1 VTLIDDAADL
11 PDPWSAVI
19 GQDIATAR
27 LDAAASAPVHAY
39 LFLGSPGSGTY
50 RGALGFAALLL
61 SSDAIASGDHEAAAR
76 HRRLAL
82 AGSHADLVVIE
93 AEGAFL
99 TVPDAEEIIRQASTS
114 PVEGRRKVIVV
125 PSIELINEATIGKVL
140 KIIEEPPETAVF
152 VLLAQEIPPE
162 IVTIASRCV
171 PVEFAPIS
179 TQVIE
184 TALFAAGVPPK
195 RAKAAAA
202 AANGD
207 IERARLLATDDALA
221 DRAALWRSIPDRVDG
236 SGSVVFELVNQVREA
251 MDAAQEPLELQ
262 HQQQLDDLEAR
273 VEVTGER
280 GSGRSTLVAKHK
292 REIRKLRVDEL
303 RFGLATLS
311 HRYRDRLLDQ
321 ADADAEASLRAIQ
334 RTVEALRRNPNEALL
349 LQSLLLD
356 LHPVASAHP

>member
-1 VTLIDDAADL
+1 MTLIDEVSDL
-11 PDPWSAVI
+11 PDVWGEVI

-27 LDAAASAPVHAY
+27 LDAAAAAPVHAY
-39 LFLGSPGSGTY
+39 LFMGSPGAGTY

-61 SSDAIASGDHEAAAR
+61 SADAVAAGDVAAAER

-82 AGSHADLVVIE
+82 ASGHPDLVIIE
-93 AEGAFL
+93 AGGATL
-99 TVPDAEEIIRQASTS
+99 MVEDAEEIIRQASTS
-114 PVEGRRKVIVV
+114 PVEGKRKIIVV

-140 KIIEEPPETAVF
+140 KIIEEPPESAIF
-152 VLLAQEIPPE
+152 VLLAQEVPPE

-179 TQVIE
+179 RMVIE

-207 IERARLLATDDALA
+207 IERARLLSTDDALA
-221 DRAALWRSIPDRVDG
+221 ERSDLWRSIPDRIDG
-236 SGSVVFELVNQVREA
+236 SGSAVVELVNQVRDA
-251 MDAAQEPLELQ
+251 MDAAQEPLVAQ
-262 HQQQLDDLEAR
+262 HQAQLEALEAR

-311 HRYRDRLLDQ
+311 HRYRDRLIERSDSG
-321 ADADAEASLRAIQ
+321 AEASLAAIQ
-334 RTVEALRRNPNEALL
+334 RAIEALRRNPNEPLL

-356 LHPVASAHP
+356 LTRL

>member
-1 VTLIDDAADL
+1 VTLIDDSADL
-11 PDPWSAVI
+11 PDPWTDVI

-61 SSDAIASGDHEAAAR
+61 SNDAIAAGDRVAATR

-82 AGSHADLVVIE
+82 AASHPDVVVIE

-114 PVEGRRKVIVV
+114 PVEGRRKVIVI

-152 VLLAQEIPPE
+152 VLLAQEVPPE

-171 PVEFAPIS
+171 SIDFAPIS

-221 DRAALWRSIPDRVDG
+221 DRAALWRSIPDRLDG
-236 SGSVVFELVNQVREA
+236 SGSIVVELVNQVREA
-251 MDAAQEPLELQ
+251 MDAAQEPLESQ
-262 HQQQLDDLEAR
+262 HLEQLDALEAR
-273 VEVTGER
+273 VELTGER

-292 REIRKLRVDEL
+292 RELRKLRVDEL

-311 HRYRDRLLDQ
+311 RRYRDQLLER
-321 ADADAEASLRAIQ
+321 ADDEAEASLRAIQ

-356 LHPVASAHP
+356 LHPVASVRA